1 MKKGRRKY
9 SLEFKQEAVDLVRRT
24 DKSLNQIAQEL
35 GIAQASLS
43 RWIRQAQSNPGDGDI
58 FARQEELK
66 QLRKEVER
74 LKMEQDIL
82 KKATAFFVKE
92 SQ

>member
-1 MKKGRRKY
+1 MKKSRRKY
-9 SLEFKQEAVDLVRRT
+9 SLEFKQEAVDLVGRT
-24 DKSLNQIAQEL
+24 GKSLNQIAQES

-43 RWIRQAQSNPGDGDI
+43 RWMREAKSSPGQDNVVAGQA
-58 FARQEELK
+58 ELRH
-66 QLRKEVER
+66 LRKEVER
-74 LKMEQDIL
+74 LKMEHDIL